1 MSGSSTRDWLL
12 DKLLKMRVS
21 LTEMKAELTAKEEQR
36 VRELATAQRS
46 IDGYRESYN
55 ELQTRVKELSPEKQ
69 FTVVY
74 RDAGGNKIPLTIL
87 SVRSSNGQTVIQ
99 VERA

>member
-21 LTEMKAELTAKEEQR
+21 LTEMKAELTASEERRAREVGEAQR
-36 VRELATAQRS
+36 ALASFREAYREL
-46 IDGYRESYN
+46 E
-55 ELQTRVKELSPEKQ
+55 TRVKELSPEKQ
-69 FTVVY
+69 FSVLC
-74 RDAGGNKIPLTIL
+74 RDAVGNKLPMAIL
-87 SVRSSNGQTVIQ
+87 SVRTCHGETTIT